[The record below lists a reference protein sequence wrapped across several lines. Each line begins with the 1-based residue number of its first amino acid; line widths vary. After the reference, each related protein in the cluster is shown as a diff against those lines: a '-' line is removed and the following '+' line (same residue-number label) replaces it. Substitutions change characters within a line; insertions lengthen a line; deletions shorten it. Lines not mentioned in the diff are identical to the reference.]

1 MRVLTVVFVSE
12 CRAIYNMCTQKP
24 PYDYSQE
31 LYDRYEAAFNQYIH
45 SKVLPT
51 LVEKKGEYMLK
62 SLVTRWENHKIM
74 VRWLSRF
81 FNYLDRYFVQ
91 RHHIPTLKDVGVGC
105 FRRLVYDEVKP
116 SMRAAVLELIEKER
130 DGEKVDRAL
139 IKNVIAIFV
148 EMGLGTMSAYETDFE
163 KDLLSHTAAFY
174 GRKATQWIAEDSCP
188 AYLIKAEECIV
199 SELERVQTY
208 LHQNTES
215 KLISQVE
222 TNLLAQFETELLE
235 KENSG
240 CAALLIDD
248 KTEDLSRMFRL
259 FSSVPKGL
267 QPIADIFKAHIQKE
281 GMALVTSADQA
292 AATMKEKKEEKPT
305 SSSTSIEQSF
315 TRSTIELYDKYN
327 GYVKTC
333 FGDSSQFNRALKEA
347 FEFFLNKGVDGNST
361 AQLLADFSDKLLRKG
376 GSEKLSDE
384 KMEETLDKVVKLLGY
399 ISDKDLFGEFYRKKL
414 SRRLLQD
421 SSASQDYERS
431 ILSKLKTQCGTQFT
445 SRMEGMVTDL
455 QLARETQDAFER
467 WVDEEPETRKT
478 AIELNVTILTHGFW
492 PQYKL
497 IELALPEELIQ
508 CVEVFK
514 EFYDKR
520 MSQRKLSWVYSLGQV
535 VMTVKYNSKSIEMV
549 MQTFQ
554 CAILLL
560 FRTET
565 EVTVTSVCEKLK
577 MPAEDAKRALH
588 SLSCGKYKI
597 LIKSPEGKTIAPE
610 DVFTFNDKFT
620 DRSRRIK
627 IPMPP
632 VDEKKAT
639 VEHVETDRRHAIDA
653 AIVRVMK
660 TRKSLAYSQLLIEVV
675 SQLQQKFSP
684 EMKMIKQRI
693 EEMIN
698 REYLERDRENQSVF
712 KYVA

>member
-1 MRVLTVVFVSE
+1 
-12 CRAIYNMCTQKP
+12 MCTQKP
-24 PYDYSQE
+24 PYDYSKE
-31 LYDRYEAAFNQYIH
+31 LYERYEAAFNVYIN
-45 SKVLPT
+45 SKVLPE
-51 LVEKKGEYMLK
+51 LVEKKGEFMLK
-62 SLVTRWENHKIM
+62 TLVTRWENHKIM

-91 RHHIPTLKDVGVGC
+91 RNHLATLKDVGVSC
-105 FRRLVYDEVKP
+105 FRTLVYKEVKV
-116 SMRAAVLELIEKER
+116 SMKTAVLELIEKER

-139 IKNVIAIFV
+139 IKNVISIFV
-148 EMGLGTMSAYETDFE
+148 EMRPDTMEAYVNDFE
-163 KDLLSHTAAFY
+163 KDMLHQTAAFY
-174 GRKATQWIAEDSCP
+174 GRKAAQWIVEDSCP
-188 AYLIKAEECIV
+188 AYLIKAEACLANER
-199 SELERVQTY
+199 ERVEQY
-208 LHQNTES
+208 LHQTSES
-215 KLISQVE
+215 GLISTVE
-222 TNLLAQFETELLE
+222 EHLLEQFEHQLLE

-267 QPIADIFKAHIQKE
+267 QPIADIFKAHVQKE
-281 GMALVTSADQA
+281 GMELVSAAEQG
-292 AATMKEKKEEKPT
+292 AATMKEQGDKANE
-305 SSSTSIEQSF
+305 STSIEQTF
-315 TRSTIELYDKYN
+315 TRSAIELYDKYG
-327 GYVKTC
+327 GYVSDC
-333 FGDSSQFNRALKEA
+333 FGGSALFNRALKEA
-347 FEFFLNKGVDGNST
+347 FEYFCNKGIAGNST

-384 KMEETLDKVVKLLGY
+384 KMEETLDKVVKLLAY

-431 ILSKLKTQCGTQFT
+431 ILSKLKTQCGAQFT

-455 QLARETQDAFER
+455 QLARETQEQFDR
-467 WVDEEPETRKT
+467 WVDEDPESRKT
-478 AIELNVTILTHGFW
+478 ATDLNVTILTHGFW
-492 PQYKL
+492 PQYKF

-520 MSQRKLSWVYSLGQV
+520 MNQRRLAWVYSLGQV
-535 VMTVKYNSKSIEMV
+535 VMIVKYDSKPIEMV

-565 EVTVTSVCEKLK
+565 SVTVDSVCEKLK

-588 SLSCGKYKI
+588 SLCCVKYKI
-597 LIKSPEGKTIAPE
+597 LNKSPEGKTVNTG

-639 VEHVETDRRHAIDA
+639 VEHVEADRRQSIDC

-660 TRKSLAYSQLLIEVV
+660 TRKSLAYSQIVVEVV
-675 SQLQQKFSP
+675 AQLKQKFNP
-684 EMKMIKQRI
+684 DMKMFKQRI
-693 EEMIN
+693 EDLIN
-698 REYLERDRENQSVF
+698 REYLERDSENPNVF